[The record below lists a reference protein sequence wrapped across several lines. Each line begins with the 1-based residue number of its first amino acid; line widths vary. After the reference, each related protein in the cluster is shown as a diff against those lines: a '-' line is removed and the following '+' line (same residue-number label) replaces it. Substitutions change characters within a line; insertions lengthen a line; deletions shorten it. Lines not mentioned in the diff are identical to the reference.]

1 MARRRSIAD
10 ADLLDAA
17 LALMAAEGPEA
28 VTFAAVSAAT
38 GLAPAT
44 LVQRFG
50 SKPALVKAA
59 LTRAW
64 DLLDARTEE
73 IANET
78 EATPAGAL
86 ALLVAL
92 SGDYAEGDA
101 YADQLMILRE
111 DLRDP
116 DLRIRGRQWRERLC
130 AILAPRLAGRQGPD
144 EDGARELTALWQ
156 GAVLWWGFERDGTPG
171 SYVETML
178 GSWLRRRSSEEN

>member
-17 LALMAAEGPEA
+17 LALMATEGPEA

-64 DLLDARTEE
+64 DLLDARTED
-73 IANET
+73 IADET

-101 YADQLMILRE
+101 
-111 DLRDP
+111 
-116 DLRIRGRQWRERLC
+116 
-130 AILAPRLAGRQGPD
+130 
-144 EDGARELTALWQ
+144 
-156 GAVLWWGFERDGTPG
+156 
-171 SYVETML
+171 
-178 GSWLRRRSSEEN
+178 

>member
-17 LALMAAEGPEA
+17 LALMTTEGPDA
-28 VTFAAVSAAT
+28 ITFASVSAAT

-59 LTRAW
+59 LVRAW
-64 DLLDARTEE
+64 DLLDARTET
-73 IANET
+73 IADAT
-78 EATPAGAL
+78 EANPGGAVT
-86 ALLVAL
+86 LLVEL
-92 SGDYAEGDA
+92 SGDYPEGDA

-116 DLRIRGRQWRERLC
+116 DLRMRGRQWRERLC
-130 AILAPRLAGRQGPD
+130 AILAPRLAGRRGPD
-144 EDGARELTALWQ
+144 EDAARELTALWQ
-156 GAVLWWGFERDGTPG
+156 GAVIWWGFERDGTAE
-171 SYVETML
+171 SYVAAIL
-178 GSWLRRRSSEEN
+178 GNWLRRRSSGEI

>member
-17 LALMAAEGPEA
+17 LALMTTEGPDA
-28 VTFAAVSAAT
+28 ITFAAMSAAT

-59 LTRAW
+59 LVRAW

-73 IANET
+73 IADKT

-92 SGDYAEGDA
+92 SGDYPEGDA

-116 DLRIRGRQWRERLC
+116 DLRMRGRQWRERLC
-130 AILAPRLAGRQGPD
+130 AILAPRLAGRRGPD
-144 EDGARELTALWQ
+144 EDAARELTALWQ
-156 GAVLWWGFERDGTPG
+156 GAVIWWGFERDGTAE
-171 SYVETML
+171 SYVAAIL
-178 GSWLRRRSSEEN
+178 GNWLRRRSSGEI

>member
-17 LALMAAEGPEA
+17 LALMAANGPDA
-28 VTFAAVSAAT
+28 VTFASVSAAT

-59 LTRAW
+59 LVRAW
-64 DLLDARTEE
+64 DLLDAQTEKM
-73 IANET
+73 ADET

-92 SGDYAEGDA
+92 SGDYPEGDA

-116 DLRIRGRQWRERLC
+116 DLRNRGRQWRERLC
-130 AILAPRLAGRQGPD
+130 AILAPRLAGRQRPG
-144 EDGARELTALWQ
+144 EDAARELTALWQ
-156 GAVLWWGFERDGTPG
+156 GAVLWWGFERDGTAE
-171 SYVETML
+171 SYVAAIL
-178 GSWLRRRSSEEN
+178 GKWLGQRSSEER

>member
-1 MARRRSIAD
+1 MARRRSIED

-17 LALMAAEGPEA
+17 LALMTAEGPDA
-28 VTFAAVSAAT
+28 ITFASVSTAT

-59 LTRAW
+59 LVRAW
-64 DLLDARTEE
+64 DLLDARTEK
-73 IANET
+73 IADET

-86 ALLVAL
+86 ALLVEL

-116 DLRIRGRQWRERLC
+116 DLRIRGRRWRERLC
-130 AILAPRLAGRQGPD
+130 SILAPRLAGRRERG
-144 EDGARELTALWQ
+144 EDAARELTALWQ
-156 GAVLWWGFERDGTPG
+156 GAVLWWGFEREGTAK
-171 SYVETML
+171 SSVATIL
-178 GSWLRRRSSEEN
+178 GTWLRRRSEES